1 MAAGGVGDPAP
12 WALPLPAVQAQ
23 ARPASH
29 LGLALPQVQSLC
41 TQVDGGPARTAFQR
55 VRPCSL
61 DAPTQRLITNIFSKN
76 MFSDAMALM
85 NLGED
90 PGPGRGGGAGGR
102 VPGVAAG

>member
-1 MAAGGVGDPAP
+1 MGGVGDLAP

-29 LGLALPQVQSLC
+29 LGLALSQVQSLC
-41 TQVDGGPARTAFQR
+41 AQVDGGPVRTAFQR

-61 DAPTQRLITNIFSKN
+61 DAPTQRLITNIFSKD

-90 PGPGRGGGAGGR
+90 PGARPGCVWGGQG
-102 VPGVAAG
+102 PGVAAG